1 MLKLKF
7 YIKGNASQMDQ
18 RFCSS
23 VSSDKKDQFLCH
35 VLILFGKLP
44 SSSFSSS
51 SQFKAMFFGFFNVM
65 FNVFYNGSFPANESD
80 IVYIES
86 LYNRGEPIL
95 THDL

>member
-1 MLKLKF
+1 
-7 YIKGNASQMDQ
+7 
-18 RFCSS
+18 
-23 VSSDKKDQFLCH
+23 
-35 VLILFGKLP
+35 
-44 SSSFSSS
+44 
-51 SQFKAMFFGFFNVM
+51 M

>member
-1 MLKLKF
+1 
-7 YIKGNASQMDQ
+7 MDQ
-18 RFCSS
+18 RFCFS
-23 VSSDKKDQFLCH
+23 VSSDKKDQFLCDVNTSH
-35 VLILFGKLP
+35 KNWSFLANYPVVP
-44 SSSFSSS
+44 SVHRVSLK
-51 SQFKAMFFGFFNVM
+51 QCFFVFFNVM